1 MSENVNQSLQKIAKG
16 TGIVFIGSL
25 AGLFLAFIGRLM
37 VARYGTVSEYGVFS
51 LALVILNICVVI
63 STLGLQNGV
72 TRSIAY
78 ARGKNENEKIQ
89 GFISASIWL
98 GLGASIILCFI
109 LFFTS
114 EAIAIG
120 IFHEPALTAPLK
132 IFSIA
137 IPFFTL
143 SSVLVSIFLGF
154 GRIQAKVYFQ
164 DILRNVLFPI
174 LLLAV
179 ILLSLPFT
187 SVFYAYAVSLA
198 IPCLLLVIY
207 TVKYLPS
214 SIKFTAKPTNNANP
228 VAKEL
233 LFFSLP
239 LLGVAM
245 LGMIIAW
252 IDTLMLGS
260 FKSTAEVG
268 LYNAAHP
275 LANFISS
282 PLSALLVLYMPVTSG
297 LYAQGLMPEMRR
309 NFAILTKWLCSL
321 TLPLF
326 LILFLFPET
335 VLNFLFGANYI
346 FAANALRILSIG
358 YIINNF
364 LGPNGSTLIAIGE
377 SKFLMWATAATAI
390 LNIGLNIAL
399 IPPLGIVGAAIASVV
414 AITSINLTRCWKLY
428 SLTEAQPLSKNLIKP
443 TLVSSGLIF
452 LIYFTFTGFLTITL
466 WMLPLLFILYYV
478 IYGSAILFTKSFD
491 REDLT
496 MLLAIEKR
504 ANINATFIKK
514 ILRAFL

>member
-1 MSENVNQSLQKIAKG
+1 MSEIVTQSLQKIAKG

-37 VARYGTVSEYGVFS
+37 IARYGTVSEYGVFS

-63 STLGLQNGV
+63 STLGLQRGV

-78 ARGKNENEKIQ
+78 AIGKNEYEKIQ
-89 GFISASIWL
+89 GFISASVWLSIAASLTL
-98 GLGASIILCFI
+98 GLI
-109 LFFTS
+109 LFLTS
-114 EAIAIG
+114 GSIAIS

-154 GRIQAKVYFQ
+154 GRVQAKVYFQ
-164 DILRNVLFPI
+164 DILRNVLFTI

-179 ILLSLPFT
+179 ILLSLSFT
-187 SVFYAYAVSLA
+187 SVFYAYTLSLA

-214 SIKFTAKPTNNANP
+214 SIRYTAKPTNNANP
-228 VAKEL
+228 IAREL

-245 LGMIIAW
+245 LQMMIAW
-252 IDTLMLGS
+252 TDTLMLGS

-268 LYNAAHP
+268 LYNAAYP

-282 PLSALLVLYMPVTSG
+282 PLSALLVIYMPITSG

-321 TLPLF
+321 SLPLF
-326 LILFLFPET
+326 LILFLFPEA

-377 SKFLMWATAATAI
+377 SKFMMWATAATAI

-399 IPPLGIVGAAIASVV
+399 IPTLGIVGAAIASVV
-414 AITSINLTRCWKLY
+414 AITSINLIRCWKLY
-428 SLTEAQPLSKNLIKP
+428 SLSKAQPLSKNLIKP
-443 TLVSSGLIF
+443 TLASLVLIF
-452 LIYFTFTGFLTITL
+452 LIYFILREFLTVTP
-466 WMLPLLFILYYV
+466 WMLPLLFILYYAL
-478 IYGSAILFTKSFD
+478 YSSAILFTKSFD
-491 REDLT
+491 LEDINL
-496 MLLAIEKR
+496 LLAIERKMG
-504 ANINATFIKK
+504 INFRRTKNL
-514 ILRAFL
+514 LRKFV